1 MTKEKEYLTLDEAAG
16 ELGIKRSTLY
26 LRIKELK
33 MELHK
38 FKFDRKSYLSQVQLK
53 QLKELKEK
61 PWLIG

>member
-1 MTKEKEYLTLDEAAG
+1 MSKEKEYLTLDEVAD

-26 LRIKELK
+26 LRIKELR
-33 MELHK
+33 MEPHK